1 MLIASWRT
9 THMSEETPQKPA
21 EQQIMER
28 LSALEPTKRQ
38 RALRKF
44 VAAALGSI
52 PWIGGFMAAMI
63 AMREE
68 EGQLH
73 IDALQR
79 EWLEEHKV
87 RMEALA
93 LELAALTNRLD
104 SFGDDISDRLESEEY
119 LGIVRK
125 GFRLWDQADTDQKRT
140 YVARLLAN
148 AGATNICED
157 DLVRL
162 FLEWL
167 EKYHESHFKVIR
179 EIYLHPGST
188 RHDIWKNIHGEF
200 PREDSSDAD
209 LYRLLVGDL
218 SQGRIIRQHRE
229 TNYQGEFIK
238 KSKPPTP
245 RGTASPIM
253 KSAFDDDEP
262 YELTELGKRFVHYV
276 FADIVKRIDS

>member
-125 GFRLWDQADTDQKRT
+125 GFRLWDQAD
-140 YVARLLAN
+140 
-148 AGATNICED
+148 
-157 DLVRL
+157 
-162 FLEWL
+162 
-167 EKYHESHFKVIR
+167 
-179 EIYLHPGST
+179 
-188 RHDIWKNIHGEF
+188 
-200 PREDSSDAD
+200 AD